1 MASKTDSD
9 NAKSRTGF
17 GLDTADTPVA
27 DAGSK
32 KKPKA
37 KAAPKNTTKT
47 AKTSKKAPK
56 TKGRKRS
63 DPTSV
68 IPKVVSNRMIRRV
81 GVFSGLP
88 TLMAFLT
95 IPTSYFVTERGWIDF
110 PSTFVLMI
118 SVTFLGLGL
127 VGVSYGII
135 SASWD
140 EDIKGS
146 WLGIS
151 EFKLNLGRIQ
161 DRRRIQKE
169 ERKRLKAEAAKT
181 ESKSA
186 LSDAADSNSAITDRE
201 SPSDLEPQEQST
213 DL

>member
-9 NAKSRTGF
+9 NAKSKVGF
-17 GLDTADTPVA
+17 GLDADDSPVA

-32 KKPKA
+32 KKAKPKVTPKHTAKVAKATKKAQKA
-37 KAAPKNTTKT
+37 KRQRP
-47 AKTSKKAPK
+47 
-56 TKGRKRS
+56 

-81 GVFSGLP
+81 GIFSGLP
-88 TLMAFLT
+88 TLLAFLT
-95 IPTSYFVTERGWIDF
+95 IPTSYFVTEQGWIDF
-110 PSTFVLMI
+110 PSTVVLMT
-118 SVTFLGLGL
+118 SVSFLGLGL
-127 VGVSYGII
+127 VGVSYGIV

-146 WLGIS
+146 WLGMS

-161 DRRRIQKE
+161 ERRRIQKE
-169 ERKRLKAEAAKT
+169 QRKRLKADAAKAD
-181 ESKSA
+181 SKSA
-186 LSDAADSNSAITDRE
+186 PSDLADSNAATTNPE
-201 SPSDLEPQEQST
+201 SPSDLEPQEQSA